1 MVEQVVEKIL
11 QGMVGMEMKDLKSV
25 LYCVLVGYEITEK
38 STELQRMDESWEEEL
53 CAFLVRKRVEGR
65 SEGTIGQYS
74 LHLRRM
80 LQYINK
86 PVKEITGADL
96 FAYIAMYKQKRGV
109 SGVYLD
115 NIRLVFSSFFGW
127 LNNKGYIGKNPA
139 AGLDPIKTEKRIKKP
154 LSDTELEMLRRKCR
168 IERDISLIEF
178 LYSTG
183 VRVSELVALD
193 RQDIDFDGMKVV
205 VYGKGA
211 KERETYLTASAC
223 MHLKEYLDSRADG
236 NEALFVGLKAPHERL
251 TVSGVEEILRKLGR
265 STGIKKVHPHR
276 FRRTMATNILNKGMP
291 IEEVKEILGH
301 VKLDTTMIY
310 CQISRENVRHH
321 HRKYMSA

>member
-1 MVEQVVEKIL
+1 MGE
-11 QGMVGMEMKDLKSV
+11 
-25 LYCVLVGYEITEK
+25 
-38 STELQRMDESWEEEL
+38 
-53 CAFLVRKRVEGR
+53 FLVRKRVEGR
-65 SEGTIGQYS
+65 SEGTINQYN

-86 PVKEITGADL
+86 PVKEITESDL
-96 FAYIAMYKQKRGV
+96 FMYISMYKKRRKV
-109 SGVYLD
+109 SNVYLD

-139 AGLDPIKTEKRIKKP
+139 AGLDPIKSEKRIKKP
-154 LSDTELEMLRRKCR
+154 LSDTELEKLRRKCSMG
-168 IERDISLIEF
+168 RDLALIEC

-183 VRVSELVALD
+183 VRVSELIALN
-193 RQDIDFDGMKVV
+193 RKDIDFDGMKMI

-211 KERETYLTASAC
+211 KERETYMTAASC
-223 MHLKEYLDSRADG
+223 MHLKEYLETRMDG
-236 NEALFVGLKAPHERL
+236 NEALFVSLKAPHGRL
-251 TVSGVEEILRKLGR
+251 TVAGVEEILRKLGR
-265 STGIKKVHPHR
+265 STGIEKVHPHR

-310 CQISRENVRHH
+310 CQVNKENVRHH